1 MKSIVEEIFGSKVF
15 DESVMREKLAK
26 DTYRELEKT
35 IHDGKQLN
43 IKIANA
49 VAHAMKEWALEQGAT
64 HYTHWFQ
71 PMTGVTAEKH
81 DGFINP
87 DKDGKVNGK
96 ILCCA
101 DSEYIYVVDY
111 EFIRSCDGY
120 VNDWC
125 CSKWNI
131 CCVVQASI
139 VGVNFNRNIQSGV
152 ELFSNP

>member
-1 MKSIVEEIFGSKVF
+1 
-15 DESVMREKLAK
+15 MREKLAK

-87 DKDGKVNGK
+87 DKDGKV
-96 ILCCA
+96 IM
-101 DSEYIYVVDY
+101 DI
-111 EFIRSCDGY
+111 
-120 VNDWC
+120 
-125 CSKWNI
+125 
-131 CCVVQASI
+131 
-139 VGVNFNRNIQSGV
+139 
-152 ELFSNP
+152 